1 MNEGFKKIQAR
12 TRRNEAI
19 EAIAKTAENPITRW
33 LLLSAVKWD
42 EWVRTDLGC
51 RVWPWLGLWHRLTD

>member
-19 EAIAKTAENPITRW
+19 EAIANTAENPITRW
-33 LLLSAVKWD
+33 LLVSAYKWD
-42 EWVRTDLGC
+42 EWVRTDLGS
-51 RVWPWLGLWHRLTD
+51 RVWPLAGIWHRLTD